1 MQKSL
6 LKKNASALLK
16 TVIKQKR
23 ALKQM
28 MVDLNDYF
36 NPVSIEA
43 PAFEQLS
50 AQAGFP
56 HNISIHTENAPVK
69 DLSKFKI
76 ALLGVPDGRN
86 SPNNGSA
93 KGPDMIRGELYKLA
107 KIPGKPKIIDLGN
120 MKQGVTFNDTIAG
133 LSDVITFLIS
143 ENIFPVIIGGSS
155 ALVTA
160 IDKSLTR
167 QKTKYTLTAI
177 DPRIDFSAD
186 RKLPDSFNYLNTII
200 NNHKSTFSH
209 YINIGYQTYLNDQQ
223 IINRFL
229 KRRSELVRI
238 GDVRQAIYLTE
249 PLLRDSDAAIIDIS
263 AVRQSDAPGT
273 MSPSPN
279 GFYGEEI
286 CLLSRYAGIS
296 DNLKVFGLFDVN
308 PDFDIRSQTTGLAA
322 QILWFFLEGFSQKQY
337 ETPALNISNSGRF
350 IKYHVRVT
358 DLEDDLIF
366 VKSNLT
372 DRWWIE
378 LPSEKDQMLYISCSH
393 EDYLK
398 ANRNEV
404 PDRWVSAIERLKF

>member
-1 MQKSL
+1 
-6 LKKNASALLK
+6 
-16 TVIKQKR
+16 
-23 ALKQM
+23 

-36 NPVSIEA
+36 NPVSIEG
-43 PAFEQLS
+43 PDFEHLT

-56 HNISIHTENAPVK
+56 HNITIHTDNAPVK
-69 DLSKFKI
+69 DIGKYKI
-76 ALLGVPDGRN
+76 ALFGVPDGRN
-86 SPNNGSA
+86 SPNMGSM
-93 KGPDMIRGELYKLA
+93 KGPDMIREQLYKLA
-107 KIPGKPKIIDLGN
+107 KIPGRSKIIDLGN
-120 MKQGVTFNDTIAG
+120 MKQGVTFNDTVAG
-133 LSDVITFLIS
+133 LTDILSLLIS
-143 ENIFPVIIGGSS
+143 ENLFPVIIGGSS
-155 ALVTA
+155 ALIPAV
-160 IDKSLTR
+160 DKALSQFLN
-167 QKTKYTLTAI
+167 KYTFTAV
-177 DPRIDFSAD
+177 DSRIDFSNE
-186 RKLPDSFNYLNTII
+186 RKEPDSFNYLNAII

-229 KRRSELVRI
+229 KRRSELIRI

-249 PLLRDSDAAIIDIS
+249 PLFRDSDVAIFDIS
-263 AVRQSDAPGT
+263 SVRQSDAPGT
-273 MSPSPN
+273 ISPSPN

-296 DNLKVFGLFDVN
+296 DKLRVFGLFDVN
-308 PDFDIRSQTTGLAA
+308 PEFDIRNQTTGLAA

-337 ETPALNISNSGRF
+337 ETPILNISNSGRF

-358 DLEDDLIF
+358 DLDDDLIF

-378 LPSEKDQMLYISCSH
+378 LQTEKDQNIYVACSH

-404 PDRWVSAIERLKF
+404 PDRWVQAVERLK

>member
-1 MQKSL
+1 
-6 LKKNASALLK
+6 
-16 TVIKQKR
+16 
-23 ALKQM
+23 

-36 NPVSIEA
+36 NPVSIEG
-43 PAFEQLS
+43 PDFEHLT

-56 HNISIHTENAPVK
+56 HNITIHTDNAPVK
-69 DLSKFKI
+69 DIGKYKI
-76 ALLGVPDGRN
+76 ALFGVPDGRN
-86 SPNNGSA
+86 SPNTGSM
-93 KGPDMIRGELYKLA
+93 KGPDMIREQLYKLA
-107 KIPGKPKIIDLGN
+107 KIPGRSKIIDLGN
-120 MKQGVTFNDTIAG
+120 MKQGVTFNDTVAG
-133 LSDVITFLIS
+133 LTDILSLLIS
-143 ENIFPVIIGGSS
+143 ENLFPVIIGGSS
-155 ALVTA
+155 ALIPA
-160 IDKSLTR
+160 IDKALSQFLN
-167 QKTKYTLTAI
+167 KYTFTAV
-177 DPRIDFSAD
+177 DSRIDFSNE
-186 RKLPDSFNYLNTII
+186 RKEPDSFNYLNAII

-229 KRRSELVRI
+229 KRRSELIRI

-249 PLLRDSDAAIIDIS
+249 PLFRDSDVAIFDIS
-263 AVRQSDAPGT
+263 SVRQSDAPGT
-273 MSPSPN
+273 ISPSPN

-296 DNLKVFGLFDVN
+296 DKLRVFGLFDVN
-308 PDFDIRSQTTGLAA
+308 PEFDIRNQTTGLAA

-337 ETPALNISNSGRF
+337 ETPILNISNSGRF

-358 DLEDDLIF
+358 DLDDDLIF

-378 LPSEKDQMLYISCSH
+378 LQIEKDQNIYVACSH

-404 PDRWVSAIERLKF
+404 PDRWVQAVERLK

>member
-1 MQKSL
+1 
-6 LKKNASALLK
+6 
-16 TVIKQKR
+16 
-23 ALKQM
+23 

-36 NPVSIEA
+36 NPVSIEG
-43 PAFEQLS
+43 PDFEQLT

-56 HNISIHTENAPVK
+56 HNITIHTDNAPVK
-69 DLSKFKI
+69 DIGKYKI
-76 ALLGVPDGRN
+76 ALFGVPDGRN
-86 SPNNGSA
+86 SPNTGSM
-93 KGPDMIRGELYKLA
+93 KGPDMIREQLYKLA
-107 KIPGKPKIIDLGN
+107 KIPGRSKIIDLGN
-120 MKQGVTFNDTIAG
+120 MKQGVTFNDTVAG
-133 LSDVITFLIS
+133 LTDILSLLIS
-143 ENIFPVIIGGSS
+143 ENLFPVIIGGSS
-155 ALVTA
+155 ALIPA
-160 IDKSLTR
+160 IDKALSQFLN
-167 QKTKYTLTAI
+167 KYTFTAV
-177 DPRIDFSAD
+177 DSRIDFSNE
-186 RKLPDSFNYLNTII
+186 RKEPDSFNYLNAII

-229 KRRSELVRI
+229 KRRSELIRI

-249 PLLRDSDAAIIDIS
+249 PLFRDSDVAIFDIS
-263 AVRQSDAPGT
+263 SVRQSDAPGT
-273 MSPSPN
+273 ISPSPN

-296 DNLKVFGLFDVN
+296 DKLRVFGLFDVN
-308 PDFDIRSQTTGLAA
+308 PEFDIRNQTTGLAA

-337 ETPALNISNSGRF
+337 ETPILNISNSGRF

-358 DLEDDLIF
+358 DLDDDLIF

-378 LPSEKDQMLYISCSH
+378 LQTEKDQNIYVACSH

-404 PDRWVSAIERLKF
+404 TDRWVQAVERLK